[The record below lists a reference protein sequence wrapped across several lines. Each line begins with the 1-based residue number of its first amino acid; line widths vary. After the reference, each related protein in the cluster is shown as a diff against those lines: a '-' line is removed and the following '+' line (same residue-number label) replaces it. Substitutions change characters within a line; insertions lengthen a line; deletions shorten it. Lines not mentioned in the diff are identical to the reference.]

1 MIDQEQVART
11 LINLIDVV
19 HQENWVLLNTKDM
32 AKQTEDYFIRFFS
45 EHGKAEATDEIKE
58 VTQKNQAVFDRITS
72 VKELNAK
79 EMRDFL
85 WNPIVLKTKY
95 IHQSKFITF
104 VFVKNMLSLYTSS

>member
-32 AKQTEDYFIRFFS
+32 AKQIEEYFIRFFS

-58 VTQKNQAVFDRITS
+58 VTKKNQDIFDKITS
-72 VKELNAK
+72 GNELNAK
-79 EMRDFL
+79 EMRDFME
-85 WNPIVLKTKY
+85 PYRFLKTKY
-95 IHQSKFITF
+95 IHQSKG
-104 VFVKNMLSLYTSS
+104 L